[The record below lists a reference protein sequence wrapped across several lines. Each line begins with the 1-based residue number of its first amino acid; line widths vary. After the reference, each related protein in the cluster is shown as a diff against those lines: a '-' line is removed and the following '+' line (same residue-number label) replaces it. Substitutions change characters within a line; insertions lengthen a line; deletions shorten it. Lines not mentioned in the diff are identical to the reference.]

1 MSSKLLLAL
10 SLIATLLHLS
20 SCVSAIAV
28 STGEKQ
34 QTVTFQLP
42 NEKSKL
48 YINDSLYGQGEN
60 LKIKVPKR
68 FNSQLRV
75 ETEGYKTLYDVL
87 PLYKRGSKLY
97 LGWLDIPVSM
107 GITWGLFKSLDSEL
121 GGVGLLT
128 GGIIGFSVIAPFDFG
143 IARRNIKSLKYT
155 PSKDFK
161 KIYPNIQKQKEQKDV
176 SITSF
181 EFAVTKEKNTGTT
194 VDVGYYFR
202 NQKKAEKQIDTASS
216 ARATPSAE
224 GEIKGEAGGLAYIL
238 NQALLKGGFI
248 DSTNANLLKSKTNGI
263 YLEGEITELQVIS
276 IRNSK
281 AYYMSQKDT
290 KTPNGALWAQAI
302 FRGYFYY
309 RLSCKW
315 TIKDAYDNTKKEFTI
330 PSASGLFAAENSLI
344 QDSVI
349 SKALKDACEN
359 NLHELFENQEFKAL
373 LKAENANGNANTAV
387 QNINRPAQKPQSF
400 ENAMQA
406 CATILV
412 EKNKEKGHG
421 SGFFISTDGYLITN
435 YHVVANMDKI
445 TVKTNDG
452 KTHSAKVLRF
462 DFENDLALLKI
473 EATSPFAFEIPT
485 DKNYKI
491 GIDVFTIGT
500 PSYESLG
507 QTLSKGILSGARTSE
522 AGNEVLQTD
531 VSVNPGNSGGPLL
544 NKEFQLIG
552 VVNSKLMG
560 RGVEGIA
567 FGSAA
572 KDLLK
577 QLNLAY

>member
-1 MSSKLLLAL
+1 MFSKLLLAL
-10 SLIATLLHLS
+10 SLIATLLHFS
-20 SCVSAIAV
+20 SCIGAIAV
-28 STGEKQ
+28 SSSQKQ

-48 YINDSLYGQGEN
+48 YINDSLYGQGTSLE
-60 LKIKVPKR
+60 IKVPKR
-68 FNSQLRV
+68 FDTQLRV
-75 ETEGYKTLYDVL
+75 ETEGYRTIHGVL
-87 PLYKRGSKLY
+87 PLYKRASKRGLA
-97 LGWLDIPVSM
+97 WLDIPVTMGLTWTFIKSIDSRNINLGLIM
-107 GITWGLFKSLDSEL
+107 GGITGLAVMLPIDLSMTKKNANAFK
-121 GGVGLLT
+121 
-128 GGIIGFSVIAPFDFG
+128 
-143 IARRNIKSLKYT
+143 Y
-155 PSKDFK
+155 PSSQNFK
-161 KIYPNIQKQKEQKDV
+161 KPYPNLQKQKEQKDV
-176 SITSF
+176 AINYVGF
-181 EFAVTKEKNTGTT
+181 EVPKEKNTFKFTQAKK
-194 VDVGYYFR
+194 YFK
-202 NQKKAEKQIDTASS
+202 NPEKTEKEAKN
-216 ARATPSAE
+216 TPSSTGKLE
-224 GEIKGEAGGLAYIL
+224 GESSKLSDFL
-238 NQALLKGGFI
+238 NEELLRGGFI
-248 DSTNANLLKSKTNGI
+248 DSINRNLLKSKTNGI
-263 YLEGEITELQVIS
+263 YLEGRITEIEQVLVNNVLSDYTIVLVGGV
-276 IRNSK
+276 R
-281 AYYMSQKDT
+281 T
-290 KTPNGALWAQAI
+290 TVPI

-309 RLSCKW
+309 KFNCKW
-315 TIKDAYDNTKKEFTI
+315 TVKDAYDETKKEFVI
-330 PSASGLFAAENSLI
+330 KSNSDLFAIKDSAA
-344 QDSVI
+344 QDSFV
-349 SKALKDACEN
+349 SKSLENASLN
-359 NLHELFENQEFKAL
+359 NLYQLFENQEFKEL
-373 LKAENANGNANTAV
+373 LKIENINGNANTIV

-400 ENAMQA
+400 EDAMQA

-435 YHVVANMDKI
+435 YHVVAKMDKI
-445 TVKTNDG
+445 MVKTNDG

-473 EATSPFAFEIPT
+473 EATSPFAFEIPN

-491 GIDVFTIGT
+491 GIDAFTIGT

-507 QTLSKGILSGARTSE
+507 QTLSKGILSGVRTSE